1 MMLQRAQWTCA
12 IVVMFLVGCSDEV
25 LTIATRVPIP
35 SFADAVNACAAF
47 SCQSGQCS
55 WNPAVYG
62 ACCTQPADENNPAVS
77 KPSCGE
83 NTSQYC
89 YAYPERCVVA
99 GDPAYN
105 APAYCAFASPFQAC
119 MSDTTTVT
127 EPNGNRCIYYGESIQ
142 WWQLPACHAGPY

>member
-1 MMLQRAQWTCA
+1 MIRQRTGWACA
-12 IVVMFLVGCSDEV
+12 VTFMALVGCSAEV
-25 LTIATRVPIP
+25 PTLATRVPIP

-89 YAYPERCVVA
+89 YAYPERCVSA
-99 GDPAYN
+99 GDPAYD
-105 APAYCAFASPFQAC
+105 APAWCNHASPVDAC
-119 MSDTTTVT
+119 IASGGTAA
-127 EPNGNRCIYYGESIQ
+127 EPNGTSCSYYGSTLA
-142 WWQLPACHAGPY
+142 WWQLPACQAGAS